1 MWTWFSKHSRK
12 LMDGFL
18 SYLDWIK
25 SLYNTVKYKDVQASC
40 TFLFF
45 FFYISGTTY
54 RTNTNGSTPN
64 ILFVSPLLYSL
75 TLQGTFVVCAIV
87 KKKQYAGTI
96 RSLWY
101 QIFAPKYL
109 RDIHH
114 KCHSCC
120 IWCLQHTLRD
130 GLAVEQEKAAHWSHG
145 EMLLVLMD
153 STSTSTNIDKIGR
166 GVFFSPSVPL
176 SSMLLQAITGWCWS
190 QLCSVWQAN
199 EQRG

>member
-12 LMDGFL
+12 LIDGFL

-40 TFLFF
+40 TFFFF

-101 QIFAPKYL
+101 QIFAPKLGCSEGYP
-109 RDIHH
+109 
-114 KCHSCC
+114 S
-120 IWCLQHTLRD
+120 QM
-130 GLAVEQEKAAHWSHG
+130 S
-145 EMLLVLMD
+145 LVLHLVLTAHAEGWAR
-153 STSTSTNIDKIGR
+153 SRAGESCPLITWWNA
-166 GVFFSPSVPL
+166 FSFNG
-176 SSMLLQAITGWCWS
+176 QHKH
-190 QLCSVWQAN
+190 
-199 EQRG
+199 